1 MKKVLAAVLTTLLV
15 VAMALAAVFLLVG
28 ATITVA
34 QMASPLLRAIA
45 VTLELILGVLLLV
58 GTVYVATRV
67 AVLLFSESS
76 PDPRP

>member
-34 QMASPLLRAIA
+34 QMGSPLLRAIA